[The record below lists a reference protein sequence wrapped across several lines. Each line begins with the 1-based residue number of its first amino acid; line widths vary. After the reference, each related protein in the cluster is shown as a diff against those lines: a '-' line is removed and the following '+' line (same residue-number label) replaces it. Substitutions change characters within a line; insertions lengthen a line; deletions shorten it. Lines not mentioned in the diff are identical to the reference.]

1 MSHCVERTYIIHKLN
16 QNETYIR
23 DKEKSQQLIQ
33 ANLPHHLRSFVVDVA
48 AATHTHNIF
57 LSIPIFSFKEVTS
70 KQANEDYDDAS
81 NLFNAMLLLY
91 LCMQINASQ
100 ALGLTLDHTRK
111 VLIHFYSFICIFHF
125 IYCIKS
131 FQKIFVSNWKTIDGQ
146 R

>member
-1 MSHCVERTYIIHKLN
+1 MSHCMEWTYIIHESN

-33 ANLPHHLRSFVVDVA
+33 ANLPHHLRPFVVDIA
-48 AATHTHNIF
+48 AAAHTHNIF

-131 FQKIFVSNWKTIDGQ
+131 FQKIFVS
-146 R
+146 